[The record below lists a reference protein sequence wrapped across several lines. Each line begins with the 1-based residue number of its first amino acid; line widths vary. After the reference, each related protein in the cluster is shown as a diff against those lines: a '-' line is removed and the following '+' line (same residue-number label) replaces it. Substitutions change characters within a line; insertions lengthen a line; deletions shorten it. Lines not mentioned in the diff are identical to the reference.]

1 MFKLFLDAKIF
12 LYSNQVES
20 EVELLCSG
28 AFLADLGCACGG
40 TERKVVLSWNKGY
53 SSTTS
58 LLALVLFQI

>member
-12 LYSNQVES
+12 LHSNQVES

-40 TERKVVLSWNKGY
+40 TERKVVLS
-53 SSTTS
+53 
-58 LLALVLFQI
+58 